1 MAEPKLLVVGSTNVD
16 LIMRLP
22 HLPARAETV
31 TDGRFSQVFGGKG
44 ANTAVGAR
52 RAGASVTFVTATGD
66 DAFGAQARAALEGE
80 GIDLSHALIAEGAAT
95 GTAFILLDEA
105 ANNSIGVAPGANDAL
120 LPEHVAAAEPAF
132 REAAAV
138 LLQME
143 IPTPA
148 VRAAL
153 EIAGR
158 DETPVLF
165 NFAPVR
171 NRELPV
177 DGHMTTLVVNE
188 VEAAVLSGH
197 AVSGPD
203 EAMDAAMLLL
213 GYGPELVVVTLG
225 SEGVIVVSNEGR
237 AHVPCF
243 KVEAVDTTAAGDIFC
258 GSFAVARAEGK
269 DPEAAARFASAASA
283 ISVTR
288 LGAQPSAPTRAEI
301 EAFLVARAARP

>member
-22 HLPARAETV
+22 YLPAPAETV
-31 TDGRFSQVFGGKG
+31 TDGRFSQAFGGKG

-52 RAGASVTFVTATGD
+52 RAGAAVTFVTATGD
-66 DAFGAQARAALEGE
+66 DAFGAQARAALERE
-80 GIDLSHALIAEGAAT
+80 GIDLSHALVAEGAAT
-95 GTAFILLDEA
+95 GTAFILLDEK
-105 ANNSIGVAPGANDAL
+105 ANNSIGVAPGANDLL
-120 LPEHVAAAEPAF
+120 LPEHVAGAEKAF
-132 REAAAV
+132 RDAAAV
-138 LLQME
+138 LIQME
-143 IPTPA
+143 IPTPT

-171 NRELPV
+171 NRELPI

-188 VEAAVLSGH
+188 VEAAALSGH
-197 AVSGPD
+197 EVGDPD
-203 EAMDAAMLLL
+203 EAMDAAMRLL
-213 GYGPELVVVTLG
+213 GYGPDLVVVTMG
-225 SEGVIVVSNEGR
+225 AEGVVLVGNEGR
-237 AHVPCF
+237 AIVPCF
-243 KVEAVDTTAAGDIFC
+243 EVQAVDTTAAGDIFC

-301 EAFLVARAARP
+301 EAFLDR